1 MDQARETRAPRRS
14 IPAHEQAALE
24 QRRQASGINQG
35 NPSIGLALSGG
46 GVRSATFCLGLL
58 RALAKNGVLHRFDY
72 LSTVSGGG
80 YTGAAFGRLF
90 GPRVKPAEVE
100 KGLAD
105 DGSLL
110 LWWLRS
116 NGRYLVPAGARDLLQ
131 TWAGQLRGFIATQF
145 EVTTLIAL
153 VACVIVLPHMLGHRW
168 DPTSALLLRSTLWW
182 LGMTVFGWLAMITA
196 FAYWWSRDP
205 GDGSGWS
212 DFAICVSTSA
222 MAVYLL
228 SPLWVTNNTG
238 QGRVVMAVIGSILL
252 AVPVAR
258 IWLLIRG
265 SHPAQDRVRYTI
277 GLSTALK
284 YLLLFFAL
292 GAADLISWF
301 LADQVGQ
308 GTSHSSVLTSAGL
321 AAMLVAVA
329 RFALPMLQS
338 RVGKTSLAQLP
349 LALMANLCGLI
360 LIALLVL
367 FWLSA
372 VQYFVFVARLSAL
385 NTWMHWLTAIVPS
398 IAHAPAAD
406 TWLRWL
412 TVAIPSLAYI
422 CLTGSNLQ
430 LINRSSLH
438 SFYRS
443 RIARTYV
450 AVGNS
455 PDARKANGPL
465 RFQVSPLAPKS
476 PGNANKVKRLTELLD
491 GDDIDLP
498 SYAPHKYGG
507 PIHLIN
513 CCINQTIDD
522 RTDTYNA
529 DRKGVYL
536 TVSSLGLET
545 GTKLPQALEHSAN
558 PLKDNT
564 LSQWIAISGAAAG
577 SGMGSLTHTG
587 TAALF
592 FLSGFRLGYWW
603 RNRLNMKNFWWSHMG
618 KSRAAMQEM
627 LARFPGLQSPVWY
640 LSDGGH
646 FDNSGVY
653 SLLKRELALI
663 VLADCGADPAYV
675 FADTENLIRKARI
688 DLDTAIDFID
698 PDSLPIGIGEALCD
712 RFGTPDSIMPG
723 PGNQHLLLARITY
736 PSGSSGCLLVVKPR
750 LYCDLPLD
758 VAGYADRHRDFPQQ
772 STAEQFFD
780 ESQWESY
787 CRLGEVLGTS
797 IDGRL
802 MNLLPS
808 LAANGAIARAS
819 AVSDEEQ
826 KSTLTRRQRVGT
838 TIGAS
843 LSFGALATVA
853 VTGWQAWESQVQV
866 NQNGKQQLN
875 ATQRD
880 ADTLQT
886 LLEANA
892 PYDAQM
898 HVKIYALLQ
907 EFDTA
912 QDSQGTTLAMNQ
924 LADTLNRACG
934 HLDKTNPL
942 IDHCLTDYS
951 ALRAAVTA
959 PSLWQKSMQDY
970 LSATPTSIFPAIGW
984 FNSTG
989 QKPPTSM
996 SQAPSASPTP
1006 SAPAPATT
1014 LVTNSAVPEMSEAP
1028 PPPPPPPPEPM
1039 SENAP
1044 PPPPEPVT
1052 ESAPAAVAFTQTALD
1067 TIAQTCKGTAL
1078 AQPQQLIVYTH
1089 IYSDTQLATA
1099 NHLLRQ
1105 FGTFGLATPPIEN
1118 VSTTAARKGRRQL
1131 TGWSKPVFL
1140 YSSYNDQAQTCARSL
1155 ASWLG
1160 AQPGFGNATPS
1171 AIALP
1176 MRLHGD
1182 PNVIEFWIPEP
1193 GNPASP

>member
-1 MDQARETRAPRRS
+1 MDQARKTPARRHS
-14 IPAHEQAALE
+14 ATAHEQDALA
-24 QRRQASGINQG
+24 QRRKLNNID
-35 NPSIGLALSGG
+35 PEKPTVGLALSGG

-58 RALAKNGVLHRFDY
+58 RALAKNRVLHRFDY

-90 GPRVKPAEVE
+90 SPTVKPADVE

-153 VACVIVLPHMLGHRW
+153 MSCVIVLPHMLGHRW
-168 DPTSALLLRSTLWW
+168 DTSSALLLRSTVWW
-182 LGMTVFGWLAMITA
+182 LVMTLFGWFAMVMA
-196 FAYWWSRDP
+196 FAYWWSRDAE
-205 GDGSGWS
+205 DGSVWG

-228 SPLWVTNNTG
+228 SPLWATGGAG
-238 QGRVVMAVIGSILL
+238 QGRVVMTVIGCILL

-265 SHPAQDRVRYTI
+265 TSPAQDRVRYTI

-292 GAADLISWF
+292 GSADLISWF

-308 GTSHSSVLTSAGL
+308 GVVQGSVLTSAGL

-338 RVGKTSLAQLP
+338 RVGKINLVQLP

-372 VQYFVFVARLSAL
+372 VQYFVFLARLSAL
-385 NTWMHWLTAIVPS
+385 NTWMHWLTAIVPG
-398 IAHAPAAD
+398 IATAPSAD
-406 TWLRWL
+406 KWLRWL
-412 TVAIPSLAYI
+412 TVAIPCLAYVW
-422 CLTGSNLQ
+422 LTGSNLQ

-450 AVGNS
+450 SVGNS
-455 PDARKANGPL
+455 PDAKEKNGPV

-476 PGNANKVKRLTELLD
+476 PGNANKVRKLTELLD

-498 SYAPHKYGG
+498 SYVPHVYGG

-545 GTKLPQALEHSAN
+545 GTKLPQAQEHGTN

-564 LSQWIAISGAAAG
+564 LSEWIAISGAAAG
-577 SGMGSLTHTG
+577 SGMGSLTRTG

-603 RNRLNMKNFWWSHMG
+603 RNRLNTGKFWWWSRMG

-653 SLLKRELALI
+653 SLLKRELGLI

-675 FADTENLIRKARI
+675 FADMENLIRKARI
-688 DLDTAIDFID
+688 DLDATIDFID
-698 PDSLPIGIGEALCD
+698 PDSLPIGIGETLRH
-712 RFGTPDSIMPG
+712 RFGTPDSIMPS

-736 PSGSSGCLLVVKPR
+736 SSGASGCLLVIKPR
-750 LYCDLPLD
+750 LYCELPLD

-787 CRLGEVLGTS
+787 CQLGEVLGMS
-797 IDGRL
+797 LDARL
-802 MNLLPS
+802 MNMLPS
-808 LAANGAIARAS
+808 LAANGAIASSS
-819 AVSDEEQ
+819 AISDDEQ
-826 KSTLTRRQRVGT
+826 KSTLTRRQRIGA

-843 LSFGALATVA
+843 LSFGALATIA
-853 VTGWQAWESQVQV
+853 VTAWPAWESRAQPE
-866 NQNGKQQLN
+866 QNGRPQFN
-875 ATQRD
+875 TTQRD
-880 ADTLQT
+880 ADTAQT

-892 PYDAQM
+892 PYDAPM
-898 HVKIYALLQ
+898 HIRLYALLQ
-907 EFDTA
+907 KFEND
-912 QDSQGTTLAMNQ
+912 QSSQATTLAMNQ

-934 HLDKTNPL
+934 QLDKTNSL
-942 IDHCLTDYS
+942 RDRCMADYS
-951 ALRAAVTA
+951 AFHAAVTT
-959 PSLWQKSMQDY
+959 PSSWQKSMQDY
-970 LSATPTSIFPAIGW
+970 QDATPNPIFPIISWFESIGH
-984 FNSTG
+984 
-989 QKPPTSM
+989 KPSGNIAV
-996 SQAPSASPTP
+996 SPSAPALP
-1006 SAPAPATT
+1006 GAPAPATT
-1014 LVTNSAVPEMSEAP
+1014 LVMNSAAPVLSAAPAP
-1028 PPPPPPPPEPM
+1028 P
-1039 SENAP
+1039 SEQPIA
-1044 PPPPEPVT
+1044 
-1052 ESAPAAVAFTQTALD
+1052 SAPAAAAPAQVAPD
-1067 TIAQTCKGTAL
+1067 TISQNCKGTTL

-1089 IYSDTQLATA
+1089 VYSNTQVVTAT
-1099 NHLLRQ
+1099 NLLRQ
-1105 FGTFGLATPPIEN
+1105 FGKFGLTTPSLEN
-1118 VSTTAARKGRRQL
+1118 VSTTAAHNGRAEL
-1131 TGWSKPVFL
+1131 AGWSKPVFL
-1140 YSSYNDQAQTCARSL
+1140 YSSYNEQAQNCARSL

-1160 AQPGFGNATPS
+1160 AQPAFKNTTPT
-1171 AIALP
+1171 AIPLP

-1193 GNPASP
+1193 ANPPLP

>member
-1 MDQARETRAPRRS
+1 MDQASKTPAPRRS
-14 IPAHEQAALE
+14 IPAHEQVALT
-24 QRRQASGINQG
+24 QRRKLNDID
-35 NPSIGLALSGG
+35 PEKPTIGLALSGG

-58 RALAKNGVLHRFDY
+58 RALAKNHVLHRFDY

-90 GPRVKPAEVE
+90 SPKVKPADVE

-131 TWAGQLRGFIATQF
+131 TWAGQLRGFVATQF
-145 EVTTLIAL
+145 EVTMLIAL
-153 VACVIVLPHMLGHRW
+153 MSCVIVLPHMLGHRW
-168 DPTSALLLRSTLWW
+168 DASSALLLRSTLWW
-182 LGMTVFGWLAMITA
+182 IWMTIFGWLAMVMA

-205 GDGSGWS
+205 GEGSGWS

-228 SPLWVTNNTG
+228 SPLWVTGDAG
-238 QGRVVMAVIGSILL
+238 QGRVVMTVIGCVLL
-252 AVPVAR
+252 AVPMAR

-265 SHPAQDRVRYTI
+265 SSPAQDRVRYTI

-308 GTSHSSVLTSAGL
+308 GVAHTSVLTSAGL

-372 VQYFVFVARLSAL
+372 LQYFVFVARLSAL

-398 IAHAPAAD
+398 IAHAQSAD

-412 TVAIPSLAYI
+412 TVAIPCLAYV
-422 CLTGSNLQ
+422 CLTGSDLQ
-430 LINRSSLH
+430 LINRSSMH

-455 PDARKANGPL
+455 PDAKKKDGPV

-476 PGNANKVKRLTELLD
+476 PGNANKVKKLTELLD

-498 SYAPHKYGG
+498 SYVPHEYGG

-545 GTKLPQALEHSAN
+545 GTKLPLPHPQGAN
-558 PLKDNT
+558 PLQHNT
-564 LSQWIAISGAAAG
+564 LSEWIAISGAAAG
-577 SGMGSLTHTG
+577 SGMGSLTRTG

-603 RNRLNMKNFWWSHMG
+603 RNRLDAKNFWWSRMG

-627 LARFPGLQSPVWY
+627 LARFPGLKSPVWY

-653 SLLKRELALI
+653 SLLKRELELI
-663 VLADCGADPAYV
+663 VLADCGADPAYI
-675 FADTENLIRKARI
+675 FADMENLIRKARI
-688 DLDTAIDFID
+688 DLDTTIDFID
-698 PDSLPIGIGEALCD
+698 PDSLPIDIDQALRN
-712 RFGTPDSIMPG
+712 RFGTPDSIMPR

-750 LYCDLPLD
+750 LYCELPLD
-758 VAGYADRHRDFPQQ
+758 VAGYADRHSDFPQQ

-787 CRLGEVLGTS
+787 CQLGEVLGMS
-797 IDGRL
+797 LDARL
-802 MNLLPS
+802 MNMLPS
-808 LAANGAIARAS
+808 LAANGAITRS
-819 AVSDEEQ
+819 SVVSDDDQ

-853 VTGWQAWESQVQV
+853 LTGWQAWESQRQEI
-866 NQNGKQQLN
+866 QSGKQQLN

-886 LLEANA
+886 MLEANA

-898 HVKIYALLQ
+898 HVKLYALLQ
-907 EFDTA
+907 EFENA
-912 QDSQGTTLAMNQ
+912 QSADAAALAMNQ
-924 LADTLNRACG
+924 LADTLNGTCG
-934 HLDKTNPL
+934 GLNKTNPL
-942 IDHCLTDYS
+942 FNRCLTDYS

-959 PSLWQKSMQDY
+959 PSDWQKSMQDY
-970 LSATPTSIFPAIGW
+970 QEATPKSIFPVIAWFESIGHKRSGTVAAI
-984 FNSTG
+984 STA
-989 QKPPTSM
+989 PTL
-996 SQAPSASPTP
+996 PGT
-1006 SAPAPATT
+1006 PAPAAT
-1014 LVTNSAVPEMSEAP
+1014 LATNSVVPAMNEAP
-1028 PPPPPPPPEPM
+1028 VSAPPPPPEPVA
-1039 SENAP
+1039 ENAP
-1044 PPPPEPVT
+1044 PPPPEHAT
-1052 ESAPAAVAFTQTALD
+1052 QSAPAAAASTQAALD
-1067 TIAQTCKGTAL
+1067 KITQVCKGAAL

-1089 IYSDTQLATA
+1089 IYSGDQAETAT
-1099 NHLLRQ
+1099 NLLRQ
-1105 FGTFGLATPPIEN
+1105 FGKFGLTTPDFEN
-1118 VSTTAARKGRRQL
+1118 VSTTAKRKGRGEL
-1131 TGWSKPVFL
+1131 AGWSKPVFL
-1140 YSSYNDQAQTCARSL
+1140 YSSYNVQAQTCAQSL
-1155 ASWLG
+1155 AGWLG
-1160 AQPGFGNATPS
+1160 AQAGFENTTPT
-1171 AIALP
+1171 AIPLP
-1176 MRLHGD
+1176 MRLRGN

-1193 GNPASP
+1193 GTP